1 MSRIKIRT
9 KALKPGLLVRMLIE
23 HPMETGRRVDPVTG
37 LKVAP
42 HFIKEIIVSFRGKVV
57 LEGRFSTG
65 ISKNPY
71 LTLKLREASPGEI
84 LEVRFKDNQG
94 AEDMA
99 SFRIPPNEHD

>member
-1 MSRIKIRT
+1 
-9 KALKPGLLVRMLIE
+9 
-23 HPMETGRRVDPVTG
+23 VTG

-42 HFIKEIIVSFRGKVV
+42 HFIEEFIVSFRGRVV

-71 LTLKLREASPGEI
+71 LTLKLREASPGEV

-94 AEDMA
+94 TEDMV
-99 SFRIPPNEHD
+99 SFRIPPNEND